1 MGNQGDPPSLLVVQ
15 RRGWAQHWT
24 RWYFWATH
32 CRLKPVVE
40 AAQTLKRHEA
50 GLLSYFAHRITNA
63 TAEGLNSRIQ
73 AIRVSARGYRNRE
86 HFKTAIYFHCGG
98 LSSTLPPDPLTS
110 RMSPIRRYRQGG
122 AAMRVVVAYESM
134 YGNTH
139 RIAEAIA
146 DGLRSAGDVT
156 VVPASQ
162 LEWEPLDATDLVVV
176 GGPTHAHGMSR
187 ANTRKAAAAAA
198 SKPGKSLALEPDAE
212 GPGLREWFASLGR
225 LDAKVAAF
233 DTRFKG
239 PAILIGRA
247 SKGISKSLRRH
258 GVTLVTKPESFF
270 VTKDNQLRPGE
281 EDRARAWGRQ
291 LAASIGR

>member
-1 MGNQGDPPSLLVVQ
+1 MPRFTYGSIRASRSPAVPDQLLLI
-15 RRGWAQHWT
+15 RT
-24 RWYFWATH
+24 RWPY
-32 CRLKPVVE
+32 
-40 AAQTLKRHEA
+40 
-50 GLLSYFAHRITNA
+50 
-63 TAEGLNSRIQ
+63 
-73 AIRVSARGYRNRE
+73 
-86 HFKTAIYFHCGG
+86 
-98 LSSTLPPDPLTS
+98 SS
-110 RMSPIRRYRQGG
+110 
-122 AAMRVVVAYESM
+122 VA
-134 YGNTH
+134 
-139 RIAEAIA
+139 
-146 DGLRSAGDVT
+146 
-156 VVPASQ
+156 VVPVSQ

-187 ANTRKAAAAAA
+187 ANTRKAAADAA
-198 SKPGKSLALEPDAE
+198 SKPGKSLALEPDAA

-239 PAILIGRA
+239 PGILMGRA

-291 LAASIGR
+291 LAAMIGR